1 MNKVKEQGNLKFKK
15 GEKTK
20 TKTKTEKEII
30 APITN

>member
-20 TKTKTEKEII
+20 TKTEKEII